1 MYNRNIYKSL
11 TITLCVFWL
20 LPLAG
25 LAQENLTVTPIF
37 NTTFINSAYEVKFTT
52 SQALLPNAKFLVTF
66 PGNFDLS
73 KVNMAGSQTINGG
86 FTTTVKDSTILI
98 TRSGLGRTI
107 LAGEAVQFQF
117 ATIRNPGIARDFPVR
132 VEIFADST
140 NRVAQKESAVKIE
153 MRAEQE

>member
-11 TITLCVFWL
+11 TITFCIFWL
-20 LPLAG
+20 LPVAG

-98 TRSGLGRTI
+98 TRSGLGRVIKT
-107 LAGEAVQFQF
+107 GESVEFQF